1 MRPGI
6 QGSEGGEL
14 DRQVRV
20 EELVHP
26 QWLEQIA
33 QVMRAEIAESGPNR
47 QSVAGEEL
55 NCRGEKD
62 LPTVTGSQQ
71 LRQSVEWRGEVIAA
85 LVWRRFPGVHRHPH
99 AEPAD
104 RSPIFGK
111 DCPLSSESSG
121 NGSWGSGEG
130 CLHCIPDRLEMDASM
145 DLDRCI
151 EQRKMA
157 GNGLGHGEPV
167 PLPECGTALD
177 VGEEEGDGTGGEI
190 GQAIPRSC

>member
-1 MRPGI
+1 
-6 QGSEGGEL
+6 
-14 DRQVRV
+14 V

-71 LRQSVEWRGEVIAA
+71 LRQSVEWRGEVISA
-85 LVWRRFPGVHRHPH
+85 LVWCRFPGVHRHPH

-104 RSPIFGK
+104 LSPIFGK

-121 NGSWGSGEG
+121 NGS
-130 CLHCIPDRLEMDASM
+130 
-145 DLDRCI
+145 
-151 EQRKMA
+151 
-157 GNGLGHGEPV
+157 
-167 PLPECGTALD
+167 
-177 VGEEEGDGTGGEI
+177 
-190 GQAIPRSC
+190 